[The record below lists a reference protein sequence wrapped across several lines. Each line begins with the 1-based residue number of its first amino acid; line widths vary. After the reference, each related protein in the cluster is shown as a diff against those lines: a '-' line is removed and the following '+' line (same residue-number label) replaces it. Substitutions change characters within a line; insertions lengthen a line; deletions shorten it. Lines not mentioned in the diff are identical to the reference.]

1 MEVGSLPIIIWG
13 QKCIT
18 PTFVQGSLAAH
29 SLFHSNPIGA
39 AIGLLFGGTW
49 MAWRCIRMP
58 VTSVINAGDLELPS
72 GEEEEEEYQ
81 AEQTPV
87 EATPSVRRKRKETT
101 QPATS
106 AEGPSPPPSKSKRL
120 RKRTVVEYVATEETA
135 AAPNATSDTDEE
147 LREAFEAVEQ
157 EKELEELEEVGEG
170 PQEKAKIMEEKEEI
184 LAEVIAESIALAQKQ
199 QEDTRAGLT
208 SSELALFEDPEAE
221 HSTAVPAAEEQ
232 AGQSIS
238 EPMDLCS

>member
-39 AIGLLFGGTW
+39 AIGLLLGGTW
-49 MAWRCIRMP
+49 MTWRCIRMT
-58 VTSVINAGDLELPS
+58 VLFDGWDGWAVRTGEETQKFMVHTIKDINAQVLEGPS
-72 GEEEEEEYQ
+72 LTQNVGGQSAQAGE
-81 AEQTPV
+81 V
-87 EATPSVRRKRKETT
+87 F
-101 QPATS
+101 

-120 RKRTVVEYVATEETA
+120 RKRTVVEYVATEGTA
-135 AAPNATSDTDEE
+135 VAPNATSDTDEE

-170 PQEKAKIMEEKEEI
+170 PQEKAKIMEEEEEI
-184 LAEVIAESIALAQKQ
+184 PAEVIAESIALA
-199 QEDTRAGLT
+199 
-208 SSELALFEDPEAE
+208 
-221 HSTAVPAAEEQ
+221 
-232 AGQSIS
+232 
-238 EPMDLCS
+238 